1 MNKKDKE
8 RIWDDPKA
16 FHQQVRLAAV
26 QVAGL
31 SPDELAVAL
40 AYEVEPF
47 SAIPAKDAE
56 LVFRPVDDPD
66 ASVRVFDVAVV
77 RRQQKSGDS
86 FLLNIALGIAGMV
99 AIALLVLAWR
109 DYESIKSEEARLAAE
124 ATRRAAF
131 AGELAALQKAVDKNR
146 NETKAH
152 RDNRVAV
159 TRGRQNTEVLRD
171 VYKTL
176 LATISEAFGN
186 DAVLKRIKCPK
197 PYSAEITAM
206 SLNTKAASATLVRL
220 SGALVPMGW
229 TIEPGPLVSNESEGT
244 VGYSCTVTFD
254 ERGEF
259 R

>member
-1 MNKKDKE
+1 MKKKDKD
-8 RIWDDPKA
+8 RVWDDPKA
-16 FHQQVRLAAV
+16 FRQQVRLAAV

-31 SPDELAVAL
+31 SPDELEVAL

-66 ASVRVFDVAVV
+66 ATVRVFDVAVR
-77 RRQQKSGDS
+77 RRQQKSGGS
-86 FLLNIALGIAGMV
+86 CLLNIVLGVVGLA

-109 DYESIKSEEARLAAE
+109 DYEHIKAEEARLAAE
-124 ATRRAAF
+124 TTRRSAF
-131 AGELAALQKAVDKNR
+131 AGELAALQKAVDKSR

-152 RDNRVAV
+152 RDNRVGI

-176 LATISEAFGN
+176 LATVSEAFGN
-186 DAVLKRIKCPK
+186 DAVLKQIKCPK

-220 SGALVPMGW
+220 SSALVPKGW
-229 TIEPGPLVSNESEGT
+229 TIEPGPLTSNGSGGT
-244 VGYSCTVTFD
+244 VGFSCTVTFD

>member
-1 MNKKDKE
+1 MKKRDKDG
-8 RIWDDPKA
+8 IWDDPKA
-16 FHQQVRLAAV
+16 FRQQVRMAAV

-31 SPDELAVAL
+31 SPEELAIAL

-56 LVFRPVDDPD
+56 IMFRPVADPD
-66 ASVRVFDVAVV
+66 ATVRVFDVAV
-77 RRQQKSGDS
+77 RRKRRKSGNS
-86 FLLNIALGIAGMV
+86 CLVNCVLGVVGLV
-99 AIALLVLAWR
+99 AIALLVYAWR
-109 DYESIKSEEARLAAE
+109 DYERIKAEEASVAAE
-124 ATRRAAF
+124 TTKRSAF
-131 AGELAALQKAVDKNR
+131 GGELAALQKAVDKNR

-176 LATISEAFGN
+176 LATIAESFG
-186 DAVLKRIKCPK
+186 DSAVLKQIKCPK

-206 SLNTKAASATLVRL
+206 SLSTKAASETLVRL
-220 SGALVPMGW
+220 SGALVPKGW
-229 TIEPGPLVSNESEGT
+229 TIEPGPLTSSGSGSSVSFT
-244 VGYSCTVTFD
+244 CTVTFD